1 MGDDSELAV
10 SRVLWDLRD
19 TANDGEAV
27 AWSLPDLLGRL
38 KAAHP
43 TTFTAA
49 WVALS
54 SGRSAG
60 DLDQARRVLETWG
73 FAPTDLQPS
82 GTISDSQP
90 RFSWRAGGIPAHP
103 NDTFTLRVRNL
114 NGNVLL
120 QVTTSA
126 TSYQPDA
133 AAWDPIAR
141 AQNVTVDV
149 SGGQSTD
156 PASGPFW
163 SHGYRLTVATAVV
176 QEATDWDNLFQTYGD
191 TSGQWNGGDGAE
203 STPLPDGGTA
213 WFFNDSFYGNVARD
227 GTRQLFTNSTPR
239 NMLVIQHGTSMTS
252 IAGPAD
258 PYLNPLNLPGT
269 LVPGPDAFNDPRFNL
284 TGGDGMMVGNTLYKF
299 YTVQDSQGGNSAFPD
314 WPVGNALATFG
325 WNGSTLTLSSVG
337 LLGMPQNGISWGIAL
352 LNDGGYT
359 YIYGVEDLAS
369 PMHKYLHIARVPQ
382 GQFTNWSAWQYRSIN
397 GWSSSYLASDRIMDW
412 VSDGFSVTKVNGT
425 YVLLTNDTSPWGAG
439 VWSAAAYYAST
450 PDGFVQASKRTIY
463 VPRSSSGIIR
473 YEYRIH
479 PQFSSGSHVLI
490 GYSTNSL
497 NIDYACMPQNDYD
510 ARIYRPRFLDV
521 QLPGIAGPSGA
532 LTTVNSTAP
541 PAYTTPIVPP
551 EDETW
556 FVTDPSPD
564 SFSSTTC
571 SMTNPAAPPAP
582 SLSATAN
589 PDDTISL
596 HWTMSPTAM
605 WIYNLQYHDDTADP
619 TWSQPPASDP
629 NCANAAA
636 NGGWCQDPYPMEALS
651 SLTMQFLE
659 PFHVYEYRVKVGPW
673 RANVGTW
680 SNTVTAMAYVTRPTG
695 TPTGLTATVGYGS
708 VHLTWT
714 DDNPNAW
721 FKLFLRDQ
729 YGNVTET
736 PDPTPNKSFTWYDLP
751 ASPYTFWVVENNQAG
766 DGPPSASVSAT
777 PLLCGG
783 ITNPPCDHA

>member
-1 MGDDSELAV
+1 
-10 SRVLWDLRD
+10 
-19 TANDGEAV
+19 
-27 AWSLPDLLGRL
+27 
-38 KAAHP
+38 
-43 TTFTAA
+43 
-49 WVALS
+49 
-54 SGRSAG
+54 
-60 DLDQARRVLETWG
+60 
-73 FAPTDLQPS
+73 
-82 GTISDSQP
+82 
-90 RFSWRAGGIPAHP
+90 
-103 NDTFTLRVRNL
+103 
-114 NGNVLL
+114 
-120 QVTTSA
+120 
-126 TSYQPDA
+126 
-133 AAWDPIAR
+133 
-141 AQNVTVDV
+141 
-149 SGGQSTD
+149 
-156 PASGPFW
+156 
-163 SHGYRLTVATAVV
+163 
-176 QEATDWDNLFQTYGD
+176 
-191 TSGQWNGGDGAE
+191 
-203 STPLPDGGTA
+203 
-213 WFFNDSFYGNVARD
+213 
-227 GTRQLFTNSTPR
+227 
-239 NMLVIQHGTSMTS
+239 
-252 IAGPAD
+252 
-258 PYLNPLNLPGT
+258 
-269 LVPGPDAFNDPRFNL
+269 
-284 TGGDGMMVGNTLYKF
+284 
-299 YTVQDSQGGNSAFPD
+299 
-314 WPVGNALATFG
+314 
-325 WNGSTLTLSSVG
+325 
-337 LLGMPQNGISWGIAL
+337 
-352 LNDGGYT
+352 
-359 YIYGVEDLAS
+359 
-369 PMHKYLHIARVPQ
+369 
-382 GQFTNWSAWQYRSIN
+382 
-397 GWSSSYLASDRIMDW
+397 
-412 VSDGFSVTKVNGT
+412 
-425 YVLLTNDTSPWGAG
+425 VLLTNDTSPWGAG

-651 SLTMQFLE
+651 SLTMRFLE

-680 SNTVTAMAYVTRPTG
+680 SNTVTAMAYVTKPTG

-783 ITNPPCDHA
+783 ITNPPCDQA